1 MPVSEPWSGT
11 LSLTGTGDGASLST
25 ERPLKQ
31 QDGVCQEQGLGGAN
45 GSQLRDPSA
54 RHGRNNLQQFNLCP
68 LVLSLDELM
77 QKKEKK
83 ISNSEV
89 NLGKDQFICRL
100 RKFFQLKSVGGPCT
114 GQCEPLCGRVYS

>member
-1 MPVSEPWSGT
+1 MPVSETRSGT

-68 LVLSLDELM
+68 LGLPLDEVM
-77 QKKEKK
+77 QKKKKK

-100 RKFFQLKSVGGPCT
+100 KS
-114 GQCEPLCGRVYS
+114 SFS

>member
-1 MPVSEPWSGT
+1 MPVSETRSGT

-25 ERPLKQ
+25 EGPLKQ

-68 LVLSLDELM
+68 LGLSLDEFM
-77 QKKEKK
+77 KKKKRKKK

-100 RKFFQLKSVGGPCT
+100 KS
-114 GQCEPLCGRVYS
+114 SFS

>member
-1 MPVSEPWSGT
+1 MPVSETRSGT

-25 ERPLKQ
+25 EGPLKQ

-68 LVLSLDELM
+68 LGLSLDEFM
-77 QKKEKK
+77 KKKKRKEK

-100 RKFFQLKSVGGPCT
+100 KS
-114 GQCEPLCGRVYS
+114 SFS